1 MVEPPTLYYRTL
13 PEKLDKLNHE
23 VPQLSQNNW
32 PELEQKLFLRTIN
45 RVSVTLVRG
54 KGAWAWD
61 DQGREYLDFVGG
73 WAVNSLGHCPPVVVK
88 ALEKQA
94 KTLIQASNQFY
105 TIPQIELA
113 QLLIEHSCLDRVF
126 FCNSGAE
133 ANEGAVKLARRYG
146 KLRLN
151 GAYEVITTYSSF
163 HGRTLAMT
171 AATGQSKFQEPYM
184 PLPDG
189 FVNVD
194 YNNVEAIQQATTEK
208 TCAVVLEPV
217 QGEGGVNVPDDNYLK
232 KVQDWC
238 RGKGILFILDEVQ
251 TGIGR
256 TGTLFAYEQYGV
268 EPDMMTL
275 AKGLGSGVPIGAL
288 LAKEEVSVFSP
299 GEHGSTF
306 GGNPLVCA
314 AACAALK
321 YIIDHNIPAQVK
333 RVGNYFMT
341 RLESLKQQFDFI
353 TEVRGRGLL
362 IALEFD
368 QEIAEKLVLACIDR
382 GLLVNKVK
390 PNALR
395 FMPPLIITEKEVD
408 KAIGILRGALGE
420 IENTK
425 GKSKNAK

>member
-1 MVEPPTLYYRTL
+1 MSHS
-13 PEKLDKLNHE
+13 KW
-23 VPQLSQNNW
+23 Q
-32 PELEQKLFLRTIN
+32 ELEQKLFLRAAN
-45 RVSVTLVRG
+45 RVPVTLVRG
-54 KGAWAWD
+54 QGVWVWD
-61 DQGREYLDFVGG
+61 EQGNKYLDFVGG
-73 WAVNSLGHCPPVVVK
+73 WAVNSLGHCHPVVVK
-88 ALEKQA
+88 ALQKQA
-94 KTLIQASNQFY
+94 RTLIQASNQFY
-105 TIPQIELA
+105 TVPQVQLA
-113 QLLIEHSCLDRVF
+113 ELLIEHSCLNRVF

-171 AATGQSKFQEPYM
+171 AATGQSKFQEPYI

-189 FVNVD
+189 FVNVE
-194 YNNVEAIQQATTEK
+194 YNDVEAIKRATNPK
-208 TCAVVLEPV
+208 TCAVILEPI
-217 QGEGGVNVPDDNYLK
+217 QGEGGVNVPAAEYLRQ
-232 KVQDWC
+232 VQSWC
-238 RGKGILFILDEVQ
+238 RGKPMLFILDEIQ

-268 EPDMMTL
+268 EPDVMTL
-275 AKGLGSGVPIGAL
+275 AKGLGGGVPIGAL

-314 AACAALK
+314 AALATLQ
-321 YIIDHNIPAQVK
+321 YILDHDIPAQVK
-333 RVGNYFMT
+333 RVGGYFIN
-341 RLESLKQQFDFI
+341 RLESLRRQFDFI

-362 IALEFD
+362 IAIEFS
-368 QEIAEKLVLACIDR
+368 QEVAEKLMLACLDR

-408 KAIGILRGALGE
+408 KAIAILADALGE
-420 IENTK
+420 IR
-425 GKSKNAK
+425 NAKQ